1 MAEYAGLEIR
11 IGGNTTKLTNALKA
25 STKSAAELQ
34 RNIRQIT
41 HAMQFDPTDLKNV
54 ETRIRLTGDRM
65 QSLQSKAQIT
75 KTAMEQL
82 GSTMTSVLD
91 DRGNAMSVKRL
102 AENTENLSLRAK
114 QADERFNNLTDTL
127 ANVYE
132 GWNRFSRSEGSS
144 FLTNIGLT
152 QADADRLMRATTSL
166 REFEFELSEIRD
178 RAKDPLY
185 TGAIITD
192 ADIQR
197 AKEFKQLD
205 FHDMFKRGMDL
216 DDVIEDA
223 KQLGVVIEDSAIA
236 NVRDLQRTFKDA
248 QAEKKAFD
256 DALSYDQFGIDL
268 QRINSEAESLSQT
281 MRKLDDGLTP
291 TVRTDEFQ
299 GVEAHVRSL
308 DAALDS
314 VEGDLRRTSDAMS
327 MDSSSIGAAV
337 QHFNSLQQKVDLSEQ
352 KVALLNR
359 EMALL
364 DENGASDAARTH
376 QDLAKWIE
384 ESADSA
390 RKAQKE
396 YSESSAA
403 VANLENQTK
412 TLKQTIDTIKGD
424 STAAEYSDAVIE
436 WKKQTER
443 LSDAMR
449 QLKKE
454 EDNVADTQ
462 KKLGEA
468 QANFD
473 EAAAQADEYKSQL
486 DALKQNLSEFR
497 TAYDKA
503 FAARGG
509 VDDTAG
515 TLMGMYTHLGELET
529 EIGQLESK
537 YKGAQVNVDHFN
549 GELSDSIEH
558 AKLAK
563 DAYEQQGSAVDDLQ
577 KKVDRL
583 AETREVRL
591 FQNPGDEIEKEEAAL
606 VELQGELAQ
615 ARIEEGKRKAAYD
628 SSVAENNLA
637 KEARAYSEVA
647 QQAEIA
653 KAEAAEAREAMKV
666 DGGSI
671 LNASTVKSIGMTLSA
686 TITPAIVGVGHSMID
701 ASSTVDS
708 AYRDMR
714 KTVDGTEAQF
724 EHLRD
729 AAIEF
734 SRTHVTSADQIL
746 QIEAIG
752 GELGIATESL
762 QTFAEVISNID
773 VASNLD
779 VEGAAT
785 ALGHLANIMHL
796 SEEDYVGFSDALV
809 RLGNN
814 GASTETEIANI
825 AERIGSM
832 ASIVGMSASDTLAFA
847 SSIASTGQNA
857 EAAGTAIS
865 KTMSFMETAVS
876 AAAGTMDTSFE
887 AIDAAVK
894 EGGDKLTVFASLSGK
909 TVDEFVTEWDAAP
922 KDMAATIHDQV
933 EAAKGD
939 LQMIA
944 DVAHMS
950 ATEFAQTW
958 ESDPTQ
964 ALKSFIEGLNDIEGA
979 GGSAD
984 KVLVDLGI
992 TSVRQ
997 KQAIEGLMQT
1007 VDGLDDNL
1015 QMSRD
1020 AWNGVSDQWGQAGD
1034 AANEAAKKAE
1044 GFSGQIQIL
1053 KNMWQNFLSELGE
1066 GAAPIIGAVADGIEG
1081 LSKAF
1086 SGLSQSTKTTI
1097 VAAGGIIAAIGP
1109 LLSMSASLV
1118 TAGGEVKKWYTDM
1131 TSGMNLVRLAA
1142 AHGSGDITAA
1152 ALGTISS
1159 MEKVKL
1165 VALDLGASLLKGF
1178 AVAGVIAAIA
1188 LLAAALKGLYDDY
1201 QDHIAATDGLQKAL
1215 SGVGESF
1222 EVTASG
1228 ADNAGDALA
1237 QLVADSG
1244 EYESRLADLARTI
1257 EDSNSQYGTFA
1268 GQMDYYASTI
1278 ETLGGKANLSQE
1290 EAYKLESALQAVN
1303 DACGT
1308 NYLLDEY
1315 GNIIDTTTGKIQ
1327 ENTEALLTNIDMR
1340 KQQAMFD
1347 YYADDYAKATENWA
1361 EAQARVNELE
1371 AQQKRLTSEEGR
1383 AEWIDKYIEK
1393 IGRADL
1399 AEQAYQVRVSQ
1410 TETALEQSRTE
1421 LAKTEGAMTELEGK
1435 MGKAQES
1442 LDKANKTLED
1452 AAAAQEAY
1460 GARTEIV
1467 AADVTGNMKKLSEAV
1482 ESLGGDDAGFNAI
1495 AAGLDAVHAGAD
1507 ELNDVDMS
1515 ALASAFDSANGSMAD
1530 VISTLE
1536 GGGVVMSTWTS
1547 ALEQAPGAA
1556 ENMGALTAAAFQA
1569 MYDSAGQNIN
1579 DTMTLIAGLDMVQV
1593 GDKTF
1598 YVGDNGSIVDAQ
1610 GLVYDI
1616 NADIA
1621 TIPEEV
1627 ITTYYGDNKEALKAA
1642 MDTKSK
1648 LSSVDNQKAN
1658 PTISVTDNASKSADS
1673 VRDKLF
1679 SIDKFKANPSA
1690 YLNDYASATI
1700 SAIGRSLTNLNGRGA
1715 TVTITTVEKKV
1726 KQATGGLNN
1735 RPVIPRHATGY
1746 IATGPTLTNQ
1756 GWIGEDGIEAV
1767 ANWATGGAVVP
1778 LTNKRYMLPI
1788 ADAIADGMSRR
1799 MPVADSRPNVNI
1811 TVNGVAGPDE
1821 TADAIERKL
1830 RLLGF

>member
-91 DRGNAMSVKRL
+91 DRGNAMSVKRI
-102 AENTENLSLRAK
+102 AENTENLSLKAK

-127 ANVYE
+127 AKVYE
-132 GWNRFSRSEGSS
+132 GWNRFSRSEGSD
-144 FLTNIGLT
+144 FLTQIGLT

-178 RAKDPLY
+178 RAKDPMY
-185 TGAIITD
+185 TGPIISD

-205 FHDMFKRGMDL
+205 FHDMFKRGLDL

-299 GVEAHVRSL
+299 GVEAHIRSL
-308 DAALDS
+308 DAALDG
-314 VEGDLRRTSDAMS
+314 VEGDLRRTNEAMS
-327 MDSSSIGAAV
+327 MDSSNVGAAV

-364 DENGASDAARTH
+364 DENGASSAVRTH

-473 EAAAQADEYKSQL
+473 EAAAQADDYKTRL
-486 DALKQNLSEFR
+486 DALKQEYEQLTTAMEQSGDFDMAGLSR
-497 TAYDKA
+497 
-503 FAARGG
+503 
-509 VDDTAG
+509 VQ
-515 TLMGMYTHLGELET
+515 ELSN
-529 EIGQLESK
+529 EIEQLESK
-537 YKGAQVNVDHFN
+537 YKGAQVNVEHFN
-549 GELSDSIEH
+549 SELSDSSER

-563 DAYEQQGSAVDDLQ
+563 DSFEQQSSAVDDLQ
-577 KKVDRL
+577 KKVNKL

-637 KEARAYSEVA
+637 KEAKAYSEVA

-671 LNASTVKSIGMTLSA
+671 LNASTVKSVGMTLSA
-686 TITPAIVGVGHSMID
+686 TITPAIVGVSHSMID

-762 QTFAEVISNID
+762 ETFAEVISNLD
-773 VASNLD
+773 VATNLD
-779 VEGAAT
+779 TEGAAT

-909 TVDEFVTEWDAAP
+909 TVDEFVAEWDAAP

-964 ALKSFIEGLNDIEGA
+964 ALKAFIEGLNDIEGA

-1015 QMSRD
+1015 QMSQD

-1066 GAAPIIGAVADGIEG
+1066 GAAPIIGAIADGIEG
-1081 LSKAF
+1081 LSRAF

-1097 VAAGGIIAAIGP
+1097 VAVGGIIAAIGP

-1165 VALDLGASLLKGF
+1165 VALDLGATMLKGF
-1178 AVAGVIAAIA
+1178 AVVGVIAAIA
-1188 LLAAALKGLYDDY
+1188 LLATALKGLYDDY
-1201 QDHIAATDGLQKAL
+1201 QDHIAATEGLQQAL

-1222 EVTASG
+1222 EVAASDV
-1228 ADNAGDALA
+1228 DNAGVALA
-1237 QLVADSG
+1237 QLAADSS
-1244 EYESRLADLARTI
+1244 EYESRLADLTRTI
-1257 EDSNSQYGTFA
+1257 EDSNRQYGTFA

-1327 ENTEALLTNIDMR
+1327 ENTDVILANVEAR
-1340 KQQAMFD
+1340 RAQALME
-1347 YYADDYAKATENWA
+1347 YYGDDYAKAVGEMTD
-1361 EAQARVNELE
+1361 AQDKLNK
-1371 AQQKRLTSEEGR
+1371 AQDEYYKLNGEFNQ
-1383 AEWIDKYIEK
+1383 
-1393 IGRADL
+1393 
-1399 AEQAYQVRVSQ
+1399 
-1410 TETALEQSRTE
+1410 
-1421 LAKTEGAMTELEGK
+1421 AMTEAGDNEAARAKAMLEYKEKVGAAQVAMDNYRQEVASTSEVVSTLEGK
-1435 MGKAQES
+1435 MATAQQQMDS
-1442 LDKANKTLED
+1442 ANKVVKD
-1452 AAAAQEAY
+1452 AELAQEAY
-1460 GARTEIV
+1460 SARTETV
-1467 AADVTGNMKKLSEAV
+1467 AADVTGNMKKLSDAV
-1482 ESLGGDDAGFNAI
+1482 ESIGVDDAGFNAI

-1536 GGGVVMSTWTS
+1536 DGGVVMSTWTS

-1556 ENMGALTAAAFQA
+1556 ENMGVLTAAAFQA

-1658 PTISVTDNASKSADS
+1658 PTIGVTDNASKPADS

-1700 SAIGRSLTNLNGRGA
+1700 GAISRSLTNLNGRGA

-1799 MPVADSRPNVNI
+1799 MPVADSRPNVSI
-1811 TVNGVAGPDE
+1811 TVTGVAGPDE